1 VIYANGRLSFDLLQQ
16 RLDDRT
22 VHYRPEVYWQAGTKI
37 TVDAKTYGVDLG
49 GGMYGETD
57 RSLNLT
63 IGPAKI
69 ATVDDATKIMVT
81 IDGQVVQ
88 QIPVS
93 MVATNRSP

>member
-1 VIYANGRLSFDLLQQ
+1 M
-16 RLDDRT
+16 
-22 VHYRPEVYWQAGTKI
+22 
-37 TVDAKTYGVDLG
+37 G
-49 GGMYGETD
+49 GA
-57 RSLNLT
+57 
-63 IGPAKI
+63 PAKI